1 MQQQN
6 NIDCKTFISSKSR
19 NFLWDF
25 FYKSNAMKTNLTL
38 LVACTFFFAACSS
51 HTKKIIV
58 YANNDADINEETK
71 AVTQK
76 DTVGHLDKT
85 IQYSTGDKV
94 ALSVKTFAGSA
105 ITLEIPDDGYY
116 IANLKAKDTIIG
128 GFQKYSTPEEANR
141 VMSQEQLLH
150 NIDSLNQMIQGI
162 NVNAA
167 NRTFFILPNTAAKIT
182 TNTEATIVGPYHRMT
197 SIAKEGDKE
206 PEVYRFYSITE
217 VREMVDKLM
226 KLTK

>member
-1 MQQQN
+1 
-6 NIDCKTFISSKSR
+6 
-19 NFLWDF
+19 
-25 FYKSNAMKTNLTL
+25 MKTNLTL
-38 LVACTFFFAACSS
+38 LVACTFFFAACGS

-58 YANNDADINEETK
+58 YANNDADINQETK

-94 ALSVKTFAGSA
+94 SLSVKTFAGST
-105 ITLEIPDDGYY
+105 ITVEIPGDGYY

-162 NVNAA
+162 NVSAA
-167 NRTFFILPNTAAKIT
+167 NRTFFILPNTAVKIT
-182 TNTEATIVGPYHRMT
+182 SNTEATIVGPYHRMT